1 MARPD
6 VEGAAL
12 RVVVVLG
19 GIVPVTA
26 GLAGV
31 LEGSSMTG
39 GAAVDPALDSHVRYL
54 SGLLLAIGIGF
65 WSTVPAI
72 ERQGAR
78 FRLLTAIVVCGGLGR
93 LFGVL
98 LHGAPPVSMLL
109 GLVME
114 LVVTPALCLWQFSF
128 EKRRSGKRFASAG

>member
-12 RVVVVLG
+12 RAMVVLG
-19 GIVPVTA
+19 GIVPVAA

-31 LEGSSMTG
+31 LAGSSMTG
-39 GAAVDPALDSHVRYL
+39 GPAAGPALDSHVRYL
-54 SGLLLAIGIGF
+54 SGLLLAIGLGF

-72 ERQGAR
+72 ERRGAR

-98 LHGAPPVSMLL
+98 LHGAPPASMLL
-109 GLVME
+109 GLAME
-114 LVVTPALCLWQFSF
+114 LVVTPALCLWQYRYES
-128 EKRRSGKRFASAG
+128 RSGKRSASAV